1 MSADDRHWVPEEVA
15 QQPSRRAGEV
25 PIDFDIA
32 SQMAGAAGMLGAG
45 ANVIMQ
51 LGNPGVGYGVAE
63 SKVDSGN
70 VLLHPWKRLRTT
82 ITYLVVALFGTD
94 EDRSRYR
101 QAVNKAHAQ
110 VKSGPESPVQY
121 NAFDPAL
128 QLWVAACLYVGFRDA
143 RTMFLG
149 PMDAATAEGLY
160 RYCHRL
166 GTSLQVPLDAWPADL
181 DAFEEYWQAGVAKI
195 HYDDVVRDHLMQVVN
210 LSMLPRWMQW
220 GNASVNRFFTIG
232 MLPPEFRT
240 AMRLDWTPAQQR
252 RFDRYVRLFRFVTRL
267 TPRWARNLPI
277 HLQLAEV
284 RLRMRRGWK
293 LV

>member
-1 MSADDRHWVPEEVA
+1 MTTETAT
-15 QQPSRRAGEV
+15 
-25 PIDFDIA
+25 DFDIEA
-32 SQMAGAAGMLGAG
+32 QMAGAAGMLAAA

-63 SKVDSGN
+63 SKVDNGN

-82 ITYLVVALFGTD
+82 LSYLVVALFGDPATVD
-94 EDRSRYR
+94 AYR
-101 QAVNKAHAQ
+101 KAVNRQHTQ
-110 VKSGPESPVQY
+110 VRSGPDSPVKY
-121 NAFDPAL
+121 NAFDVDL

-143 RTMFLG
+143 RVLFLG
-149 PMDAATAEGLY
+149 PMDYRTDLGLY

-181 DAFEEYWQAGVAKI
+181 EAFEVYWQAEVAKVR
-195 HYDDVVRDHLMQVVN
+195 YDDVVRDHLMKVVN
-210 LSMLPRWMQW
+210 LTMVPRWMQW

-240 AMRLDWTPAQQR
+240 AMRLDWTDKQQR
-252 RFDRYVRLFRFVTRL
+252 RFDRYVGLFRFVTRL
-267 TPRWARNLPI
+267 TPKWARNLPI
-277 HLQLAEV
+277 KLQLAEV
-284 RLRMRRGWK
+284 RFRIRRGWR